1 MIKKW
6 IIKIFKINTYEKEYE
21 KYKELY
27 QNALADI
34 EVITSVAQNYKRELE
49 SLEVVVDTLIQTSE
63 DVLAIV
69 NDPDRKREYYEHRAY
84 ANGRQCAYAE
94 MGIKALDARAEGKT
108 FYVDHDDNLIE
119 ELDEESFEKFC
130 EENEIKIDDLVE
142 GADDENLDRE
152 QSIRITQY
160 AYHPNEKIKTR
171 IWLVKQQ
178 TH

>member
-21 KYKELY
+21 KYEELY
-27 QNALADI
+27 QNALTDI
-34 EVITSVAQNYKRELE
+34 EVITSVAQNYKRELDNLKAT
-49 SLEVVVDTLIQTSE
+49 SNGLIKTAE
-63 DVLAIV
+63 DVLAMV

-108 FYVDHDDNLIE
+108 LCVNLIE

-130 EENEIKIDDLVE
+130 EENEIKIDDLVGE
-142 GADDENLDRE
+142 HN
-152 QSIRITQY
+152 
-160 AYHPNEKIKTR
+160 NE
-171 IWLVKQQ
+171 
-178 TH
+178 

>member
-6 IIKIFKINTYEKEYE
+6 IIKLFKVNTYEKEYK
-21 KYKELY
+21 KYEELY
-27 QNALADI
+27 QNALTDI
-34 EVITSVAQNYKRELE
+34 EVITSVAKNYKRELE
-49 SLEVVVDTLIQTSE
+49 NLKATSDNLIKTAE

-94 MGIKALDARAEGKT
+94 MGIKALDARAKGKT
-108 FYVDHDDNLIE
+108 LCVDHDDNLIE

-142 GADDENLDRE
+142 GTSNEDLDRE
-152 QSIRITQY
+152 
-160 AYHPNEKIKTR
+160 
-171 IWLVKQQ
+171 
-178 TH
+178 

>member
-27 QNALADI
+27 QNALTDI
-34 EVITSVAQNYKRELE
+34 EVITSVAKNYKRELD
-49 SLEVVVDTLIQTSE
+49 SLGSICDDLIKTSE
-63 DVLAIV
+63 DILATV
-69 NDPDRKREYYEHRAY
+69 NDPDRKKECYEHRAY
-84 ANGRQCAYAE
+84 ASGRQCAYAE

-130 EENEIKIDDLVE
+130 AENEIKIDDLVE
-142 GADDENLDRE
+142 EHN
-152 QSIRITQY
+152 
-160 AYHPNEKIKTR
+160 NERT
-171 IWLVKQQ
+171 
-178 TH
+178 

>member
-6 IIKIFKINTYEKEYE
+6 IIKIFKINTYEKEYK

-27 QNALADI
+27 QNAVTEI
-34 EVITSVAQNYKRELE
+34 ETIKSVAESYRRDLE
-49 SLEVVVDTLIQTSE
+49 SLKITSG
-63 DVLAIV
+63 DVIKRAENILAIV
-69 NDPDRKREYYEHRAY
+69 EDPNRKREFYEHRAY

-108 FYVDHDDNLIE
+108 LYVDHDDNLIE

-142 GADDENLDRE
+142 ER
-152 QSIRITQY
+152 
-160 AYHPNEKIKTR
+160 
-171 IWLVKQQ
+171 
-178 TH
+178 

>member
-27 QNALADI
+27 QNALTDI
-34 EVITSVAQNYKRELE
+34 EVITSVAQNYKRELDNLKAT
-49 SLEVVVDTLIQTSE
+49 SDNLIKTAE
-63 DVLAIV
+63 DVLTIV

-108 FYVDHDDNLIE
+108 LYVDHDDNLIE

-130 EENEIKIDDLVE
+130 EENEIEISDLVE
-142 GADDENLDRE
+142 GAD
-152 QSIRITQY
+152 
-160 AYHPNEKIKTR
+160 NE
-171 IWLVKQQ
+171 
-178 TH
+178 

>member
-6 IIKIFKINTYEKEYE
+6 IIKIFKINTYEKEYK

-27 QNALADI
+27 QNALTYI

-49 SLEVVVDTLIQTSE
+49 SLEATSNGLIKTAE

-84 ANGRQCAYAE
+84 ANGRQCAYTE

-108 FYVDHDDNLIE
+108 LCVDHDDNLIE

-142 GADDENLDRE
+142 GTSNEDLDG
-152 QSIRITQY
+152 
-160 AYHPNEKIKTR
+160 K
-171 IWLVKQQ
+171 
-178 TH
+178 